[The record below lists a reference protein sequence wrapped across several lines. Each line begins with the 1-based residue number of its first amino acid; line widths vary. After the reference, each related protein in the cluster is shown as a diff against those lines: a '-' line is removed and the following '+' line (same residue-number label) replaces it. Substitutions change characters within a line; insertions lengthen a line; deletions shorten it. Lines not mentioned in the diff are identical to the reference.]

1 MDDDFSFAVAL
12 LGFLVLPFV
21 LKIILWGQV
30 RSRISER
37 PETGHDRAARREDS
51 WCGHLMDRPVPSWV
65 EEADEEL
72 FAERSARR
80 Q

>member
-1 MDDDFSFAVAL
+1 MVFGVVAAAVAIWIAL
-12 LGFLVLPFV
+12 T
-21 LKIILWGQV
+21 
-30 RSRISER
+30 RSRSAR
-37 PETGHDRAARREDS
+37 PEDGHDRAARREDN
-51 WCGHLMDRPVPSWV
+51 WYGHLMDLPVPSWV

>member
-1 MDDDFSFAVAL
+1 VDEDVSFALAL
-12 LGFLVLPFV
+12 LGLLVLPFL

-30 RSRISER
+30 RCRINER

-51 WCGHLMDRPVPSWV
+51 WYGHLMDRPVPSWV
-65 EEADEEL
+65 DEADEEL